1 MSSQAQPLH
10 LLRVDQTMLE
20 FAQLV
25 AALRQDGRRVGW
37 LEWSPGVRSNGSA
50 VEKTPVPVLEAAEAG
65 VLRAVTVAP
74 DHTVA
79 VKPRRG
85 APILR
90 DIVRE
95 HFRGCNLLLVHTTDD
110 LPIPRLEKTEKGW
123 RIVPPDAEGPGR
135 EWSTEDLVAALRRP
149 HPFAKEKS

>member
-1 MSSQAQPLH
+1 MSKRAQPLH
-10 LLRVDQTMLE
+10 LLRVVETMLE

-37 LEWSPGVRSNGSA
+37 LEWSPGERSNGKA
-50 VEKTPVPVLEAAEAG
+50 VQNAAFPVLEAAEAG
-65 VLRAVTVAP
+65 VLRAVTVAAE
-74 DHTVA
+74 HTVA

-95 HFRGCNLLLVHTTDD
+95 HFRGCNLLLIHTPDD
-110 LPIPRLEKTEKGW
+110 LKIPRLEKTDNGW
-123 RIVPPDAEGPGR
+123 RIVPPEPEGVTR
-135 EWSTEDLVAALRRP
+135 EMSTEALVAVLRRP
-149 HPFAKEKS
+149 HPFAKEKA

>member
-1 MSSQAQPLH
+1 
-10 LLRVDQTMLE
+10 MLE

-37 LEWSPGVRSNGSA
+37 LEWSPGVRANGKS
-50 VEKTPVPVLEAAEAG
+50 VENAAFPVLEAAEAG
-65 VLRAVTVAP
+65 VLRAVTVAAE
-74 DHTVA
+74 HTVA

-110 LPIPRLEKTEKGW
+110 LEIPRLERTETGW
-123 RIVPPDAEGPGR
+123 RIVPAEPEGATR
-135 EWSTEDLVAALRRP
+135 EMTTEALVAALRRP
-149 HPFAKEKS
+149 HPFSKEKS